1 MINLIS
7 AVLQAKAKAKLIPT
21 STVVSQSSASVS
33 TPSIPAIVT
42 SAITTQALHAAGQG
56 IHSIQAAAAAA
67 AAAAANSS
75 QQQQQ
80 QPHQQQGH
88 NVAQQ
93 HLPILMDPLVPSNY
107 LISI

>member
-1 MINLIS
+1 MINFIF
-7 AVLQAKAKAKLIPT
+7 AVLQAKAKAKLLPT

-67 AAAAANSS
+67 AAANSS
-75 QQQQQ
+75 QQQQ
-80 QPHQQQGH
+80 QQQGH

>member
-1 MINLIS
+1 M
-7 AVLQAKAKAKLIPT
+7 LQAKAKAKIIPT

-56 IHSIQAAAAAA
+56 SIHSIQAAAAAA
-67 AAAAANSS
+67 ANSS
-75 QQQQQ
+75 QQ
-80 QPHQQQGH
+80 QQQGH